1 MPLFTPVAG
10 VSARS
15 RSQGTEPES
24 GHGAG
29 VSAWSRRQESGPGAG
44 VDRKRTGFKTLS
56 HIIVN
61 LFIFYFLQYYFYP
74 VSLSASFPVFIVCI
88 FSYRLFSFVSFHTWR
103 LGEHKFP
110 CTLHSGMY

>member
-10 VSARS
+10 VSTRS
-15 RSQGTEPES
+15 QSQGTEPES

-29 VSAWSRRQESGPGAG
+29 VSAWSRRQESGPGAGAG

-74 VSLSASFPVFIVCI
+74 VSLLASFPVFIVCI
-88 FSYRLFSFVSFHTWR
+88 FSYRLFSFASFHTWR
-103 LGEHKFP
+103 A
-110 CTLHSGMY
+110 